1 MNPRKHKR
9 RPWFDDRGKTG
20 LSSTATES
28 FKKTW
33 YTPAV
38 SLVVRRGFTLQ
49 YCTGSI
55 LDAEYSHRGGFL
67 LLLQTEKLKF
77 LIYLTVTDERF
88 PFLTG
93 ADSITCVFFFL
104 KTTPGLSSSSSLS
117 SRTISSDIY
126 D

>member
-1 MNPRKHKR
+1 MTSESRHREIPRSDTDEPTETQTP
-9 RPWFDDRGKTG
+9 PWFDDRGRTG

-55 LDAEYSHRGGFL
+55 LDAEYSH
-67 LLLQTEKLKF
+67 
-77 LIYLTVTDERF
+77 
-88 PFLTG
+88 
-93 ADSITCVFFFL
+93 
-104 KTTPGLSSSSSLS
+104 
-117 SRTISSDIY
+117 
-126 D
+126 